1 MEMESLKKNTE
12 GAMGEELTKSR
23 RELESANQAN
33 NTKASEIEALKSQA
47 ALKEEEVAK
56 DKSTVLQLK
65 KIGRKFREQK
75 EEAEKKVAALEEEK
89 KKLEEDLAKKA
100 SEGASAAASGAVS
113 PTQGDDETH
122 KLLEESMERI
132 STLETETEKLKAEN
146 EELQKTSTL
155 KEERAK
161 TVLKTARAKIQKSE
175 DEKKKLELELEQIGQ
190 ATAAGS
196 SEEQDLRL
204 KAIMSQLKSTKDDKE
219 KLENDLFAAQQ
230 EKERLEEQVKN
241 LEKERQE
248 AQTESRGERPKPVA
262 VAGVVQQQE
271 REKAAPRKQQQ
282 PQAHIQPHLRTAHPP
297 RDEHRPTQTAS
308 IRPMAQRAT
317 SQQAVVLP
325 TSQMSPGQPEVATVQ
340 PTVSVSPSV
349 SSATG
354 ASAAPS
360 QQVPSTS
367 QPGNQQQPGASNQQ
381 QPSAAVLLD
390 PSAAEFY
397 PTARSASSEAVV
409 IELED
414 ALMPRAVVIP
424 RQDQPQASTSGPMA
438 STGSSSGPSTGPSTS
453 GATGSASPSAPTT
466 ASVPPTLK
474 RPREVMADS
483 DSQSSS
489 EGAMGGSVSV
499 PGMQKKARTI
509 SSTEGLNL
517 QVSSGGMSM
526 GGEQEEQGISGS
538 GEVESDSS
546 MQVMEA
552 GEERREVGS
561 SSQFFGAEV
570 VGTSGEVAACS
581 GVTTSTQEEEEV
593 LDSELEDGEV
603 ADDMEP
609 ENLEDD
615 EGSEVDA
622 GQEAEIEIDEAAVG
636 TSEDEGEVVAGGEEQ
651 IGNVANVEDNSS
663 EPSSST
669 GARHRTGGQAFASGV

>member
-1 MEMESLKKNTE
+1 MKTKEHQTLQQQSISAKNIQANLQNNVNALKKKVEDMEKSKTEITNAMQSAANNHRMEMDSLRKNTE

-23 RELESANQAN
+23 RELEAANQAN
-33 NTKASEIEALKSQA
+33 NAKANEIEALKSQA

-89 KKLEEDLAKKA
+89 KKLEEELTKKA
-100 SEGASAAASGAVS
+100 SEGPSAASGAVS

-190 ATAAGS
+190 ATAAGG

-271 REKAAPRKQQQ
+271 REKAAPRKQQK
-282 PQAHIQPHLRTAHPP
+282 PQAHIQPHLRTAHTP

-367 QPGNQQQPGASNQQ
+367 QPGNNQQPGGSQQ
-381 QPSAAVLLD
+381 QPSA
-390 PSAAEFY
+390 
-397 PTARSASSEAVV
+397 
-409 IELED
+409 
-414 ALMPRAVVIP
+414 
-424 RQDQPQASTSGPMA
+424 
-438 STGSSSGPSTGPSTS
+438 
-453 GATGSASPSAPTT
+453 
-466 ASVPPTLK
+466 
-474 RPREVMADS
+474 
-483 DSQSSS
+483 
-489 EGAMGGSVSV
+489 
-499 PGMQKKARTI
+499 
-509 SSTEGLNL
+509 
-517 QVSSGGMSM
+517 
-526 GGEQEEQGISGS
+526 
-538 GEVESDSS
+538 
-546 MQVMEA
+546 
-552 GEERREVGS
+552 
-561 SSQFFGAEV
+561 
-570 VGTSGEVAACS
+570 
-581 GVTTSTQEEEEV
+581 
-593 LDSELEDGEV
+593 
-603 ADDMEP
+603 
-609 ENLEDD
+609 
-615 EGSEVDA
+615 
-622 GQEAEIEIDEAAVG
+622 
-636 TSEDEGEVVAGGEEQ
+636 
-651 IGNVANVEDNSS
+651 
-663 EPSSST
+663 
-669 GARHRTGGQAFASGV
+669 